1 MRLLAGLLLS
11 TGCASAHQ
19 NSLIDA
25 QQAPNREHFDT
36 WLEEEELVADYAQ
49 LVVVLR
55 DGNEHDV
62 VPPWQLLRQGTDWA
76 LVDHPPFAMPP
87 RELWTA
93 MVPTLRFIEDE
104 LIPRIGPVE
113 VVSGFRTEAFN
124 AMAGGSTGSRH
135 LTFEAVDLVPLQ
147 RQTRK
152 SLHQELESIHH
163 AHGQEHSL
171 GLGLYQNTRF
181 HVDTWKAR
189 RW

>member
-1 MRLLAGLLLS
+1 MRLLAALILS

-19 NSLIDA
+19 NSLRDA
-25 QQAPNREHFDT
+25 THAPDREQFDT
-36 WLEEEELVADYAQ
+36 WLDEEDLAADYAQ
-49 LVVVLR
+49 FVGVLK
-55 DGNEHDV
+55 DGNVHEV

-76 LVDHPPFAMPP
+76 VVNHPPFAMPP

-93 MVPTLRFIEDE
+93 MGPTLRFIEDE

-113 VVSGFRTEAFN
+113 VVSGFRTQSFN
-124 AMAGGSTGSRH
+124 AQAGGSTGSRH
-135 LTFEAVDLVPLQ
+135 LTFEAVDLVPLK
-147 RQTRK
+147 RHTRR
-152 SLHQELESIHH
+152 SLHQELESIHDTH
-163 AHGQEHSL
+163 SQEHSL